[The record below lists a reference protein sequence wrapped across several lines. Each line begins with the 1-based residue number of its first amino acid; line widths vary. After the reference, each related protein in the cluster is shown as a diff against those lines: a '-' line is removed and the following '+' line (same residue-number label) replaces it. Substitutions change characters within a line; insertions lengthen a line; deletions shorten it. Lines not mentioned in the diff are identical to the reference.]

1 MIDLHSH
8 TFLSDGA
15 LVPAE
20 QLRRVEVLGY
30 QALAITDH
38 GDSSNIDF
46 LIPRTLRAAKELN
59 PLSPT
64 RLIAG
69 IEFTH
74 VPPAL
79 IAPLT
84 KEARKLGAELV
95 VVHGETPVE
104 PIIPGTNLAAIE
116 AGVDLLA
123 HPGFITEE
131 EARLAAEKGVFLELS
146 SRRGHC
152 LTNGHVARMAEK
164 TGAKLAVNA
173 DAHHPDDFMTAEMAE
188 KVALGAGLSR
198 KRYHRLR
205 KDMADFVAGL

>member
-8 TFLSDGA
+8 TFYSDGA

-30 QALAITDH
+30 QAIAITDH
-38 GDSSNIDF
+38 ADSSNLDF
-46 LIPRTLRAAKELN
+46 LVQKITQAAKDLN
-59 PLSPT
+59 PTSPA
-64 RLIAG
+64 RLIVG

-79 IAPLT
+79 IGPLT
-84 KEARKLGAELV
+84 QKARTLGAELV

-104 PIIPGTNLAAIE
+104 PVIPGTNRAAIE

-123 HPGFITEE
+123 HPGFISEE

-146 SRRGHC
+146 SRKGHS

-164 TGAKLAVNA
+164 AGALLSINS
-173 DAHHPDDFMTAEMAE
+173 DAHTPGDFLTAEMAE
-188 KVALGAGLSR
+188 KVGLGAGLS
-198 KRYHRLR
+198 KERYLQLR
-205 KDMADFVAGL
+205 KDMADLVAGL